1 MKRFQ
6 KNTTL
11 ISPRQAMENQYKV
24 SRMNLLIAIVFTLIN
39 IIMALTAADTYFLFS
54 AMIPYHLVV
63 MGMYLCG
70 KLPAEYYE
78 GSMSDYIF
86 FDNSYL
92 VGSIAIAALCLVA
105 LALCWFFSRKQK
117 TGGLIAALVLF
128 IIDTVGM
135 FYLYGFAADML
146 INIFFHA
153 WVIFYLINGIRACK
167 KLKFLPEDEPVAAMP
182 DQTVEGG
189 FAEATFSAEENKAE
203 ENKADDKSDFD
214 Y

>member
-6 KNTTL
+6 RNTTL

-24 SRMNLLIAIVFTLIN
+24 SRMNLLVAIAFTLIN
-39 IIMALTAADTYFLFS
+39 IIMALTATDTYFLFS

-63 MGMYLCG
+63 TGMFLCG

-86 FDNSYL
+86 YENSYL
-92 VGSIAIAALCLVA
+92 VVCIVIAVLCIAA

-117 TGGLIAALVLF
+117 IGGLIAALVLF
-128 IIDTVGM
+128 IIDTLGM
-135 FYLYGFAADML
+135 FYLYGFAPDML

-153 WVIFYLINGIRACK
+153 WVIFYLISGIRACK
-167 KLKFLPEDEPVAAMP
+167 KLKFFPEDEPVVAMP
-182 DQTVEGG
+182 EQTVEGG
-189 FAEATFSAEENKAE
+189 FSETMAPAEENKVE
-203 ENKADDKSDFD
+203 ENKTDDKSDFN